1 MKKVLCSL
9 FAAALMLPFGNA
21 FAQPNSVGNSRPD
34 VTASSAPVETRP
46 EVTASSIIFRPQVTA
61 SGGVGE
67 TSIIFSS
74 MQ

>member
-9 FAAALMLPFGNA
+9 LAAALVLPFGSA
-21 FAQPNSVGNSRPD
+21 FAQPHGVGGSRPD
-34 VTASSAPVETRP
+34 VTASSAPVETHP
-46 EVTASSIIFRPQVTA
+46 DVTASSIIFRPQVTA
-61 SGGVGE
+61 LGGVGE